1 MPNTTVKFK
10 SAFVAAIIAGSVFQL
25 VQWGYIHF
33 QIGVSEYNAIYG
45 SFAAFPLFL
54 IFLQTAWL
62 IVLFGAEISYSHQNV
77 SIYEFEKDIKN
88 LSNYNKKLVCL
99 SVLHAIVKAFENGE
113 KPKSV
118 NCIVEEFGA
127 PVKLVDKSIQILLQG
142 GLIAE
147 TEIDNICTYLPA
159 SDIYKMDLSL
169 VMMKIGDSGLGNLP
183 LDRKGIVG
191 RFNKKLQILRK
202 ELKTSEHNVLIKDI

>member
-10 SAFVAAIIAGSVFQL
+10 SAFVAAVIAGSIFQL

-54 IFLQTAWL
+54 IFLQLAWL

-88 LSNYNKKLVCL
+88 LSVYNKKLVCL
-99 SVLHAIVKAFENGE
+99 SVLHAIVKTFENGE
-113 KPKSV
+113 KPKSM

-127 PVKLVDKSIQILLQG
+127 PVKLVDKSIQMLLQG

-147 TEIDNICTYLPA
+147 TEIDNICTYLPS
-159 SDIYKMDLSL
+159 SDIYKMDLSF
-169 VMMKIGDSGLGNLP
+169 VMTKLEDSGSGNIP

-191 RFNKKLQILRK
+191 KFNKKLLLLRK
-202 ELKTSEHNVLIKDI
+202 ELKTSENNVLIKDI